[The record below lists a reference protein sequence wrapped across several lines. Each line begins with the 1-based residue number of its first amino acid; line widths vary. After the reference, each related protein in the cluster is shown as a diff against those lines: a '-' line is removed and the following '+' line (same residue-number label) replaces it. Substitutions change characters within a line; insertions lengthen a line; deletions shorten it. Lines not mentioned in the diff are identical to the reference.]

1 MNIQWPRVNIIIIII
16 LYKIKLYNFKF
27 KTVLINE
34 NQYDNKYEYTGTL
47 LGSGTFGK
55 VYKMKSIQNTNK

>member
-1 MNIQWPRVNIIIIII
+1 MNIQWPRVNTIII
-16 LYKIKLYNFKF
+16 LYKIKLYYNFKF

-34 NQYDNKYEYTGTL
+34 NKYDNKYEYTGTL